1 MRIYTG
7 NIQTSPPKQFKPALS
22 MSFPSNKHLTDNAH
36 STCADAATLRKARF
50 WNRVARKYA
59 ADPIADM
66 AGYEA
71 SLERTRGLLSTAH
84 DVLEIGCGTG
94 TTALRLAASTGR
106 LLATDISAEMI
117 AIAKEKL
124 ASQPTPQLSF
134 ALADADVPMFET
146 ATYDSVLAFNV
157 LHLMSN
163 LDQTLAMAAK
173 ALRPGGLFISKT
185 ACIAEMNP
193 LIPHLAL
200 PLMRAIGKAPHVQ
213 CLNEAQLRAAL
224 TRQGFQIVSVER
236 HGTQKKD
243 FRVFIVASKPL
254 ATDPP
259 RVSTC

>member
-7 NIQTSPPKQFKPALS
+7 NIQTSPLEWFKPSLS
-22 MSFPSNKHLTDNAH
+22 MQFPSNKHQTEA
-36 STCADAATLRKARF
+36 AATLRKAHF

-66 AGYEA
+66 AGYET
-71 SLERTRGLLSTAH
+71 SLQRTRGLLSTEH

-94 TTALRLAASTGR
+94 TTALHLAASTGCF
-106 LLATDISAEMI
+106 LATDISAEMI

-134 ALADADVPMFET
+134 ALADADLSMFGS
-146 ATYDSVLAFNV
+146 AIYDRVLAFNM
-157 LHLMSN
+157 LHLATD
-163 LDQTLAMAAK
+163 LDQTLAMAAQ

-193 LIPHLAL
+193 LIQHLAI
-200 PLMRAIGKAPHVQ
+200 PLMRAVGKAPHVQ

-236 HGTQKKD
+236 HGTKKKD
-243 FRVFIVASKPL
+243 FRVFIIASKPL
-254 ATDPP
+254 ATAP
-259 RVSTC
+259 RQASTC

>member
-1 MRIYTG
+1 M
-7 NIQTSPPKQFKPALS
+7 L
-22 MSFPSNKHLTDNAH
+22 FPSNKQQTDKAH
-36 STCADAATLRKARF
+36 STGSDATTMRKARF

-71 SLERTRGLLSTAH
+71 SLQRTRGLLSTEH

-106 LLATDISAEMI
+106 WLATDISAEMI

-134 ALADADVPMFET
+134 ALADADVPMFGT
-146 ATYDSVLAFNV
+146 TKYDRVLAFNM
-157 LHLMSN
+157 LHLATD
-163 LDQTLAMAAK
+163 LDQTLAMAAQ

-236 HGTQKKD
+236 HGTKKKD
-243 FRVFIVASKPL
+243 FRVFIIASKPL

>member
-1 MRIYTG
+1 MRIYIG

-71 SLERTRGLLSTAH
+71 SLQRTRGLLSTAH

-94 TTALRLAASTGR
+94 TTALHLAASTGR
-106 LLATDISAEMI
+106 FLATDISAEMI

-124 ASQPTPQLSF
+124 ASQPAPQLSF
-134 ALADADVPMFET
+134 ALADADVPVFGS
-146 ATYDSVLAFNV
+146 ATYDRVLAFNM
-157 LHLMSN
+157 LHLATD
-163 LDQTLAMAAK
+163 LDQTLAMAAQ

-185 ACIAEMNP
+185 PCIAEMNP
-193 LIPHLAL
+193 L
-200 PLMRAIGKAPHVQ
+200 
-213 CLNEAQLRAAL
+213 
-224 TRQGFQIVSVER
+224 T
-236 HGTQKKD
+236 
-243 FRVFIVASKPL
+243 
-254 ATDPP
+254 
-259 RVSTC
+259 

>member
-1 MRIYTG
+1 M
-7 NIQTSPPKQFKPALS
+7 L
-22 MSFPSNKHLTDNAH
+22 FPSNKQQTDKAH
-36 STCADAATLRKARF
+36 STYADAATKRKARF
-50 WNRVARKYA
+50 WDRVARKYA

-71 SLERTRGLLSTAH
+71 SLQRTRGLLSTAH
-84 DVLEIGCGTG
+84 NVLEIGCGTG
-94 TTALRLAASTGR
+94 STALRLAANTGR

-134 ALADADVPMFET
+134 ALADADVPTFGT
-146 ATYDSVLAFNV
+146 TTYDRVLAFNI
-157 LHLMSN
+157 LHLVSD
-163 LDQTLAMAAK
+163 LDQTLAMAAQ

-185 ACIAEMNP
+185 PCIAEMNP

-213 CLNEAQLRAAL
+213 CLNEAQMRAAL

-243 FRVFIVASKPL
+243 FRVFIIASKPL